1 MSSGGGAPPAAPGMP
16 DGNSVGMFSSDRIG
30 GFGYGVGVS
39 VGILLLITTITLAS
53 YFCTRTPVTASDAA
67 AAGAAGSSRRH
78 RGGVREGREHDGEVV
93 DVELGIDEATLK
105 GYPEVVYGGEEA
117 KAAAAKRNK
126 KGATTCSCCSIC
138 LDNYGDGDVLRM
150 LPECGHLFHR
160 ECVDPWLRQHP
171 TCPVCRTSPLPS
183 PLPTPLAEVTPLAMA
198 RPS

>member
-1 MSSGGGAPPAAPGMP
+1 MSTGGTPPVGLTPG

-53 YFCTRTPVTASDAA
+53 YFCTRAPVTAADAA
-67 AAGAAGSSRRH
+67 GEAQSRR
-78 RGGVREGREHDGEVV
+78 RGGRGGGGGDGGEEAHDI
-93 DVELGIDEATLK
+93 ELGIDEVTLK
-105 GYPEVVYGGEEA
+105 GYPEVVYGEAKREA
-117 KAAAAKRNK
+117 KAK
-126 KGATTCSCCSIC
+126 KGTTCTCCSIC

-171 TCPVCRTSPLPS
+171 TCPVCRTSPMPS
-183 PLPTPLAEVTPLAMA
+183 PMPTPLAEITPLAMA
-198 RPS
+198 RMSS